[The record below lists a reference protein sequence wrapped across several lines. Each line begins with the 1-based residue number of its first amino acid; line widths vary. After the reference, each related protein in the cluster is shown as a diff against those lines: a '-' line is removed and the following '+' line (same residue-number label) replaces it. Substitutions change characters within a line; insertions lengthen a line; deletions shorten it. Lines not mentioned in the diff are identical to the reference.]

1 MFAAMEQLSKKGKL
15 SRATVNVFRTT
26 QRNNI
31 DLTAI
36 ADNKANVLLST
47 NAIMLTF
54 IIPLVLGYADFVIEK
69 HIYIPLII
77 FATTCFATIYIAAQV
92 LKPSDFDTKRH
103 SLDPNVKSSP
113 FFFGNFYKMEV
124 DEYYQFLRDSLADE
138 NFIKAHLAQD
148 LYYIGRR
155 LGNKMKNIRIA
166 FNIFIVGIF
175 LTLVSAVVVLIV
187 F

>member
-1 MFAAMEQLSKKGKL
+1 MDTKQKKSKL
-15 SRATVNVFRTT
+15 SRETVNVFRTT

-31 DLTAI
+31 DLTGI
-36 ADNKANVLLST
+36 ADNKANVLLSV

-54 IIPLVLGYADFVIEK
+54 IIPLVLGNIDYIVDRYIF
-69 HIYIPLII
+69 IPLII
-77 FATTCFATIYIAAQV
+77 FAATCFATIYLAAQV
-92 LKPSDFDTKRH
+92 LKPSDFDKKRH

-124 DEYYQFLRDSLADE
+124 DEYYAFLRDGLADE
-138 NFIKAHLAQD
+138 NFVKAHLAQD

-155 LGNKMKNIRIA
+155 LGNKMAHIRIA
-166 FNIFIVGIF
+166 FNIFIAGIF
-175 LTLVSAVVVLIV
+175 LTLISTILVLIV

>member
-1 MFAAMEQLSKKGKL
+1 MEKETKNKKL
-15 SRATVNVFRTT
+15 ARSTVNIFRTT

-36 ADNKANVLLST
+36 ADNKANVLLSI

-54 IIPLVLGYADFVIEK
+54 IIPLVLGNVDFIIERY
-69 HIYIPLII
+69 IYVPLVI
-77 FATTCFATIYIAAQV
+77 FAVTCFSTIYIAAQV
-92 LKPSDFDTKRH
+92 LKPTDFDKKKH
-103 SLDPNVKSSP
+103 SLDPMVKSSP

-124 DEYYQFLRDSLADE
+124 DEYYQFLQEGLANE
-138 NFIKAHLAQD
+138 NFNKAHLAQD

-155 LGNKMKNIRIA
+155 LGYKMANIRVA
-166 FNIFIVGIF
+166 FNLFILGLF
-175 LTLVSAVVVLIV
+175 LTLVATAVVLIA